1 MLDADALAY
10 NIAVFITSL
19 FLLEFGAD
27 KFIDHTTIVAH
38 RTGISETVISLL
50 TAGAEWEEVRRPHD
64 RRPHLST
71 H

>member
-1 MLDADALAY
+1 MLDTDALAY

-38 RTGISETVISLL
+38 RTGISKTVISLL
-50 TAGAEWEEVRRPHD
+50 TAGAEWEEVRRQYEQTP
-64 RRPHLST
+64 RLFT
-71 H
+71 Y